1 MYYIQPNHFA
11 SINSHAPTAAP
22 HGLEAPGDPNAQT
35 KSIIFGIFPFLDA
48 YIANFYDLLL
58 GQAIW
63 QFPGRSAFR
72 TPEPGSVLVR
82 GASPN
87 RTEVRFAVRAK
98 RAPNRT
104 EPKHHYFG
112 PMSGDLVHYLIHNYF
127 IRL

>member
-58 GQAIW
+58 GQAIR

-87 RTEVRFAVRAK
+87 RTE
-98 RAPNRT
+98 PNRNIT
-104 EPKHHYFG
+104 SLYDHQRIAMRSDG
-112 PMSGDLVHYLIHNYF
+112 PFQLV
-127 IRL
+127 